1 MATIRPRR
9 GVGIPSGIT
18 QYELAVDSTN
28 RRVYIGNTGGTGD
41 LVASHTTVNGL
52 SGAVGISAGSNITV
66 TQSGN
71 TLTIAS
77 TASGSGGVTTLNGLS
92 GAVGVSAGTGIDVTL
107 SGNTLTI
114 TNTVAAGSNAATVTT
129 TSTNSASTFYPVL
142 AGGAAGVTALY
153 VDNAT
158 TPMSY
163 VPSTGALTAKSF
175 NTTAVGGSS
184 IAVSATNLTL
194 TDTAGSNTVS
204 LDTSGIASGNSLQL
218 YSDTGIVLA
227 SPTAVEFF
235 DPVGNAYD
243 YFFPTTNGSPGQVLT
258 TDGLG
263 TLSWGSNGVTGLI
276 GGTGIS
282 VSSQTGNVT
291 VSISDRSTVQT
302 VDFSQ
307 TVNGLYFTITGITTS
322 NDVYRFANIVGK
334 TASLRNSSGTVN
346 ITGKVYS
353 ADSYWD
359 GGVTYNVGVMTGGSP
374 LVNSR
379 SVDVEMRSPFTQG
392 ATTYYA
398 EDLTSLSI
406 VYFNDTNSYT
416 RLLGS
421 SIVGDGYT
429 AGLSFGGGATF
440 SVSGLTLMHNE
451 STDVVTTVT
460 GLSWVTAQSFI
471 TCKCLGLTNDD
482 HEPEDAILEGV
493 RFEVEN
499 LVPGTGFDI
508 IGHAPEGTYGKYKIK
523 CLGQ

>member
-1 MATIRPRR
+1 MATIRPKR
-9 GVGIPSGIT
+9 GTGSPSGLS
-18 QYELAVDSTN
+18 QYELAVDTSG
-28 RRVYIGNTGGTGD
+28 RQIFIGNAGGTGD
-41 LVASHTTVNGL
+41 IVASHTTINGIT
-52 SGAVGISAGSNITV
+52 GAVGISAGSNITV

-92 GAVGVSAGTGIDVTL
+92 GAVGISAGTGIDVTL

-114 TNTVAAGSNAATVTT
+114 VNTVAAGSNAATVTT

-153 VDNAT
+153 VDNVT

-175 NTTAVGGSS
+175 NTTAVGGQS

-194 TDTAGSNTVS
+194 TDTAGSNSVS
-204 LDTSGIASGNSLQL
+204 LDTSGIAAGSALNL
-218 YSDTGIVLA
+218 YSDTGVVLS
-227 SPTAVEFF
+227 SPAAVEFV
-235 DPVGNAYD
+235 DPLGGAYD
-243 YFFPTTNGSPGQVLT
+243 YFFPTTNGTAGQVLT

-263 TLSWGSNGVTGLI
+263 TLTWGSNGVTGLI

-291 VSISDRSTVQT
+291 VSLTDRSTTQT
-302 VDFSQ
+302 IDFSQ
-307 TVNGLYFTITGITTS
+307 TVNGLFFTVTGITTS
-322 NDVYRFANIVGK
+322 NDVYRFANIAGK
-334 TASLRNSSGTVN
+334 TAALRNASGTVN
-346 ITGKVYS
+346 ITGKIYS
-353 ADSYWD
+353 ADSYWN
-359 GGVTYNVGVMTGGSP
+359 GGVTYSVGVMTGGSP

-379 SVDVEMRSPFTQG
+379 SVDIEMRSPFTQG
-392 ATTYYA
+392 VTTYYA

-406 VYFNDTNSYT
+406 VYLYDTNEYT

-429 AGLSFGGGATF
+429 AGLTFGGGQTF

-451 STDVVTTVT
+451 GTDVVRTVT
-460 GLSWVTAQSFI
+460 GLSWVTADSFI

-499 LVPGTGFDI
+499 IVPGTGFDI